1 MLRQCSQCFAIR
13 LGCQASLGKS
23 LTALVVYVD
32 AVSDE
37 LHVLLDKTYVK
48 ERRRWQVQSVS
59 SQVHGVAYPFV
70 PFIVDTQYVNT

>member
-1 MLRQCSQCFAIR
+1 M
-13 LGCQASLGKS
+13 
-23 LTALVVYVD
+23 YVD